1 MTALVIGG
9 AASGKSAFAEQLAV
23 SLSDGPRCYIATMQ
37 PFDDEC
43 RARIQRHR
51 EQRAGKG
58 FATLECFTGLH
69 RAVPPEKSTVLLE
82 CVSNLAAN
90 ELYSPDGAGDGAVE
104 AIVEGVRSL
113 RRRCEHLVIV
123 SNEVFS
129 GGSSYAGDTLH
140 YLRVLAQVNRLL
152 AQEADEVYEIVCGLP
167 ICHKGK
173 GVGA

>member
-9 AASGKSAFAEQLAV
+9 AASGKSAFAERLAV

-37 PFDDEC
+37 PFDGEC

-58 FATLECFTGLH
+58 FATLECFTGLA
-69 RAVPPEKSTVLLE
+69 RAVPPEQSTVLLE

-90 ELYSPDGAGDGAVE
+90 ELYSPDGAGDGAAE
-104 AIVEGVRSL
+104 AIMKGVRML
-113 RRRCEHLVIV
+113 RRRCDHLVIV

-129 GGSSYAGDTLH
+129 GGSSYAGDTLR

-152 AQEADEVYEIVCGLP
+152 AQEADEVYEVMCGLP
-167 ICHKGK
+167 VCHKGR
-173 GVGA
+173 GVRG